1 MADKVKPS
9 NFLITIEMLRA
20 KNACAGVMAWVEKNL
35 PAGVE
40 YQEFLDAL
48 ATADK
53 PEWAAWLLANFD
65 STKEVKTVS
74 SIAVRT
80 KHIFAAGS
88 LVFTCAVN
96 VSGCVQAGGGIR
108 AGEGIAA
115 GGGIKAG
122 TGIEAGWGIAAGG
135 GIKAGTG
142 IRAGWGIEAG

>member
-1 MADKVKPS
+1 
-9 NFLITIEMLRA
+9 
-20 KNACAGVMAWVEKNL
+20 EKNL
-35 PAGVE
+35 PAGAE

-74 SIAVRT
+74 SIAVST

-96 VSGCVQAGGGIR
+96 VSGRVQAGGGIR
-108 AGEGIAA
+108 AGEGI
-115 GGGIKAG
+115 KAG
-122 TGIEAGWGIAAGG
+122 ADIEAGWGIAAGTG
-135 GIKAGTG
+135 IAAGEGIKAGAD
-142 IRAGWGIEAG
+142 IEAGWGIAAGKGIAAGTGIAAGWGIK